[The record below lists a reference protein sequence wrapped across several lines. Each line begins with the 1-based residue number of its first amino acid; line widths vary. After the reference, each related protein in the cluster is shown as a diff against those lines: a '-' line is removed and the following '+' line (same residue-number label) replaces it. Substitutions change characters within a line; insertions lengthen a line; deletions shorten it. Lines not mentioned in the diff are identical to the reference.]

1 MSEPGV
7 LTTVGQERLVGQ
19 YHRHSCPTSLTS
31 PIKHAVGN
39 KQKFMKHLFKYFFLV
54 LMIFNINIIYA
65 QQTFTNPLLPSGPD
79 PWSIYKD
86 GYYYYMSTTGNNL
99 TVWKTKN
106 IANLSTAEKKVV
118 WTPPSIGAYS
128 KDIWAPEIHFLQ
140 GKWYIYFAADGGDN
154 IQHRLYVLENA
165 SKDPL
170 QGEWIMKGKLTTPED
185 KWSIDGSVF
194 ENKNQLYLIWSGWKG
209 DVNGE
214 QDIYITKMKN
224 PWTCEGNRTLISAP
238 TFDWEKNGDLNNP
251 NDVPHINVNEGPEIL
266 KHDNKLFLI
275 YSASACWT
283 DTYALG
289 MLTTTTDKDLLQT
302 SSWVKTDTPVF
313 KQSFQQ
319 KVYATGHNSFFK
331 SPDGKEDWILYHANS
346 EPGQGCGSRRSPRAQ
361 KFTWNAD
368 GTPNFGEPVAE
379 GVALP
384 VPSDNDNK

>member
-1 MSEPGV
+1 
-7 LTTVGQERLVGQ
+7 
-19 YHRHSCPTSLTS
+19 
-31 PIKHAVGN
+31 
-39 KQKFMKHLFKYFFLV
+39 MKHHIKYFFLV
-54 LMIFNINIIYA
+54 VIVFNINIIDA

-86 GYYYYMSTTGNNL
+86 GYYYYMSTTGKNL

-106 IANLSTAEKKVV
+106 IANLATAEKKVV
-118 WTPPSIGAYS
+118 WTPPATGAYS

-154 IQHRLYVLENA
+154 VQHRLYVLENA

-194 ENKNQLYLIWSGWKG
+194 EHKGALYLIWSGWKG

-214 QDIYITKMKN
+214 QDIYIAKMKN
-224 PWTCEGNRTLISAP
+224 PWTVEGNRTLLSAP
-238 TFDWEKNGDLNNP
+238 TYDWEKKGELNNP

-289 MLTTTTDKDLLQT
+289 MLTTTSDKDLLQA
-302 SSWVKTDTPVF
+302 SSWIKTDTPVF
-313 KQSFQQ
+313 KQSLRN

-346 EPGQGCGSRRSPRAQ
+346 KPGEGCGSRRSPRAQ
-361 KFTWNAD
+361 KFTWNED

-384 VPSDNDNK
+384 APSEE